1 MLFSFAAFRSAATK
15 KLVNVPMAF
24 DDVIVTIDPTR
35 QGLRVASAFNGKR
48 ASCEERASGV
58 VSSTPP
64 LMPVMVSLLVM
75 VSSSQPVRISGTEE
89 ISSLV

>member
-1 MLFSFAAFRSAATK
+1 MHPKFLICNAAFRSAATK

-35 QGLRVASAFNGKR
+35 RGLRVASAFDGKR

-58 VSSTPP
+58 
-64 LMPVMVSLLVM
+64 
-75 VSSSQPVRISGTEE
+75 SQLDAAAHAGD
-89 ISSLV
+89 